1 MTHRIYRFC
10 LSAILF
16 WLISVVA
23 KYVLVMPSEVISVAA
38 FLPPMLGLMWGPVA
52 AFGCFTGSLLA
63 SPELESLKSL
73 AGFSDLL
80 SFLSRHI
87 WVLVAGWLP
96 CFLWHSWN
104 IPREEEIFPLRA
116 GALAKFL
123 VITILTYLVASIV
136 RLITADVTELDAVNG
151 LFAMGRSMNSAVFML
166 VCFANDF
173 LLTIFFDVIWMFLLV
188 CRGYGFY
195 RPSGA
200 FQSKYAT
207 AKPHSEH
214 TRRTWHVALVFYLA
228 FPAAVFFLDNW
239 QIYGMNNLETWMR
252 FMLECIAMMDAVLVL
267 MAYLLLY
274 YRRSIMLEVVF
285 LVTMAVFMSSTVL
298 GLGCSWAMWGLV
310 NDHVDDNLEAMSVIC
325 RERLDRTF
333 FCTRQAVDGMALQAV
348 NVIDSYDRLV
358 NDAVYRDQYCES
370 MKERCSAI
378 AMSTDGCIAFY
389 VRLDPEIAGPV
400 GGFSMEREDVR
411 WEGALSPF
419 VSRTPVDL
427 SKYSPEDVKN
437 VGWYYI
443 PIKNRNATWIEP
455 YVDPTAKSYVISY
468 VAPICVEGKYVGVI
482 GMDIDFS
489 FIVQEL
495 RRLSIY
501 DYGYVYITNR
511 NGIVLYHRDLPQ
523 GYLFRPNPEY
533 QEMEIYLTNGMWLG
547 IATPLSKVHD
557 ERNRVMMHLGAAIL
571 MVAMF
576 VSLVSILLASRA
588 IRPLAGMTE
597 AAKRIASGDLNV
609 ELSYESGNELG
620 ILVRSI
626 REMASKL
633 ESYVYHDKLTGLRNT
648 AAYMSKGAELD
659 ELSKTDE
666 ELRYG
671 VIIFDANFL
680 KKVNDQYGHES
691 GNELIRHASK
701 VICTVFAH
709 SPVYRIG
716 GDEFAAILEGHD
728 YEHKE
733 RLLSRFDE
741 EAAEERFEVEG
752 GNMLS
757 VSVARG
763 LGVYE
768 PGMDFAEVAKLADAA
783 MYEHKFTL
791 KEALGED
798 VR

>member
-10 LSAILF
+10 LSAILI
-16 WLISVVA
+16 WIVIVGA
-23 KYVLVMPSEVISVAA
+23 KYALVMPDDVVSVAA
-38 FLPPMLGLMWGPVA
+38 FLPPVLGLMWGPIA
-52 AFGCFTGSLLA
+52 ALGCFVGSLLA
-63 SPELESLKSL
+63 SPELESLIQSGG
-73 AGFSDLL
+73 AGDLL

-87 WVLVAGWLP
+87 WVLMAGWLP

-104 IPREEEIFPLRA
+104 ITGDKEAFPFRT
-116 GALAKFL
+116 GALGKLLLILVLTFL
-123 VITILTYLVASIV
+123 GTSVV
-136 RLITADVTELDAVNG
+136 RFITAEGPELEAVIG
-151 LFAMGRSMNSAVFML
+151 LFGTGKDMGSTVFVL
-166 VCFANDF
+166 TCFANDL

-188 CRGYGFY
+188 CRGYEFY
-195 RPSGA
+195 QPTGT
-200 FQSKYAT
+200 SKVER
-207 AKPHSEH
+207 AKSRSEH
-214 TRRTWHVALVFYLA
+214 TRRTWNVAFVVYLT
-228 FPAAVFFLDNW
+228 FPLGAFFLDNW
-239 QIYGMNNLETWMR
+239 QIYGMDNLETWMR
-252 FMLECIAMMDAVLVL
+252 FMLECIAMMDAVLLL

-285 LVTMAVFMSSTVL
+285 LVTMAVFVSSTVL

-310 NDHVDDNLEAMSVIC
+310 NAHVDDNLDAMSVIC

-333 FCTRQAVDGMALQAV
+333 CCTRQAVDGMALQAV

-358 NDAVYRDQYCES
+358 NDEVYRDRYCES
-370 MKERCSAI
+370 MKERFSAI
-378 AMSTDGCIAFY
+378 AMSTDGCIAYY
-389 VRLDPEIAGPV
+389 VRLDPGIAGPL
-400 GGFSMEREDVR
+400 GGFSMQREDVR

-427 SKYSPEDVKN
+427 SKYPPEDVKN

-443 PIKNRNATWIEP
+443 PIKNHSATWIEP

-468 VAPICVEGKYVGVI
+468 VAPIRVEGKYVGVV

-489 FIVQEL
+489 FITQEL

-576 VSLVSILLASRA
+576 VSLISIFLASRA

-626 REMASKL
+626 REMAAKL
-633 ESYVYHDKLTGLRNT
+633 EGYVYRDKLTGLRNT

-659 ELSKTDE
+659 KQSKTDD

-680 KKVNDQYGHES
+680 KKVNDQYGHEA

-716 GDEFAAILEGHD
+716 GDEFAAILEGQD

-733 RLLSRFDE
+733 RLLRRFDE

-752 GNMLS
+752 GNLLI

-768 PGMDFAEVAKLADAA
+768 PGMDFATVAKLADAA
-783 MYEHKFTL
+783 MYEHKSIL